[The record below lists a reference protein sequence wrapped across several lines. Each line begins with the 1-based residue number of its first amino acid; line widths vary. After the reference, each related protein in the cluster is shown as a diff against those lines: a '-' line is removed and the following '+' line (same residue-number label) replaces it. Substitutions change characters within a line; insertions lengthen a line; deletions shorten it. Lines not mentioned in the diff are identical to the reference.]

1 MWGAVKEKFVSIT
14 QLAILGGAPAFEMPL
29 HVGRPNIGDRQQF
42 MASVGQIL
50 DNRWLTNFGP
60 FVGQFEREL
69 CRFLGVKHCLTV
81 CNATI
86 GLEIAARALGLAGEV
101 IVPAFTFIATA
112 HSLHW
117 QGITPVFCDIDPAT
131 HTIDPAQV
139 EHLITP
145 RTTGIVGVHL
155 WGRPCDIE
163 ALQEIAARR
172 KLKLLFDA
180 AHAFG
185 CSYRGRMIGNFGDAE
200 VFSFHATKFFNTF
213 EGGAIV
219 TNDDDLARHA
229 NIIRDFGFTGYDRVV
244 EVGTNGKMT
253 EVCAAMGLTNLRS
266 LDDFVRINRRNYHAY
281 RRELD
286 ALPGFHLIHYDE
298 SERGNFQYMAVEVDA
313 QEAGIGRD
321 DLIKVL
327 HAEKVLARR
336 YFWPGC
342 HRMEPYRTL
351 YPDAAATLPRTE
363 AVADRILVLPTG
375 SAVSEEDIETVC
387 GILRVAV
394 ANAAEVRQRITSH
407 G

>member
-1 MWGAVKEKFVSIT
+1 MNGLATRK
-14 QLAILGGAPAFEMPL
+14 LAILGGEPAFSSPL
-29 HVGRPNIGDRQQF
+29 HVGQPNIGDRQQF
-42 MASVGQIL
+42 MASVEQIF
-50 DNRWLTNFGP
+50 DNHWLTNFGP

-81 CNATI
+81 CNATM
-86 GLEIAARALGLAGEV
+86 GLEIAARALGMAGEV
-101 IVPAFTFIATA
+101 IVPAFTFVATV

-117 QGITPVFCDIDPAT
+117 QGITPVFCDIDPAS
-131 HTIDPAQV
+131 HTIDPEEV
-139 EHLITP
+139 EPLITP

-155 WGRPCDIE
+155 WGRPCATE
-163 ALQEIAARR
+163 ALQEIAKRHN
-172 KLKLLFDA
+172 LKLLFDA

-185 CSYRGRMIGNFGDAE
+185 CSCRGRMIGSFGDAE
-200 VFSFHATKFFNTF
+200 VFSFHATKFFNAF

-219 TNDDDLARHA
+219 TNDDDLARRA
-229 NIIRDFGFTGYDRVV
+229 NVIRDFGFTGYDRVI

-253 EVCAAMGLTNLRS
+253 EVCAAMGLTNLQS
-266 LDDFVRINRRNYHAY
+266 LDDFVHINRRNYHVY
-281 RRELD
+281 RQELD
-286 ALPGFHLIHYDE
+286 ALPGFRLIRYDE

-313 QEAGIGRD
+313 NQTGIGRD

-351 YPDAAATLPRTE
+351 YPDAGATLPRTE
-363 AVADRILVLPTG
+363 EIADRILVLPTG
-375 SAVSEEDIETVC
+375 SAVNEEDIETIC
-387 GILRVAV
+387 AILRAAV
-394 ANAAEVRQRITSH
+394 ATAPEVRQRITGH